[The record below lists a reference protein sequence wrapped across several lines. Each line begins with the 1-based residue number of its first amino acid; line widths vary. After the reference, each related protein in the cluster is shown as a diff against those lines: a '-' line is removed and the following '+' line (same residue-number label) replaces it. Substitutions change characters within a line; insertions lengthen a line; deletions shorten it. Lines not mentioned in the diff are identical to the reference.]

1 MRSYAETSRQ
11 SHIARFWLVTMLCA
25 GMIGAACWFAYRQT
39 AHELSVQ
46 LETTVGSIHP
56 QPATNPPYTK
66 PSLMPATT
74 ALQTE
79 RVTERVTDPIRE
91 TKPREIETSARVTE
105 SPTHPETQ
113 TETVPVKRCKP
124 VEGEILQP
132 FSAGALVKSPTTGV
146 WQTHNG
152 VDLAASLGED
162 VHAMDAG
169 VIAQIEDNA
178 LWGIVVTIDHK
189 NGCISRYCN
198 LSDQLAVSEGDTVES
213 GTVIGT
219 VGQTADCESASET
232 HLHLE
237 VLSNGKYVDPMELVS

>member
-1 MRSYAETSRQ
+1 MRSYAEKSRK
-11 SHIARFWLVTMLCA
+11 SHIVRFWLVTMLCA

-46 LETTVGSIHP
+46 LETTVGSINP

-66 PSLMPATT
+66 PVQMPATT

-79 RVTERVTDPIRE
+79 RATEPRRE
-91 TKPREIETSARVTE
+91 TKPREIETSARATE
-105 SPTHPETQ
+105 TTAQTETQ

-132 FSAGALVKSPTTGV
+132 FSDGALVKSPTTGV

-152 VDLAASLGED
+152 VDISASLGED

-169 VIAQIEDNA
+169 VISQIEDNA

-189 NGCISRYCN
+189 NGSISRYCN
-198 LSDQLAVSEGDTVES
+198 LSEQLAVSEGDTVES

-219 VGQTADCESASET
+219 VGQTADAESAGET
-232 HLHLE
+232 HLHVE
-237 VLSNGKYVDPMELVS
+237 VLINGKYVDPMELLSY